1 MARTNED
8 DELFQVPLD
17 GFVAARDALAARLK
31 AAGDKEGA
39 AAARKAR
46 KPSVPA
52 WAANQVVWKATKDW
66 ERLQRAVEDL
76 RRTHG
81 KPSSPEELRKAAVEQ
96 REALAAAVSRAAEFL
111 EAQRHAASP
120 SVVQKVGHTLLA
132 LAHGAPN
139 ATQGR
144 LEHEL
149 PPPGFEALA
158 GVAIA
163 PATMRKARER
173 ERPGSSESAS
183 RPEASN
189 ALRAALVA
197 AESRVMESRSKTAD
211 ARRKRDAARDRHA
224 ELERELGAASR
235 ALDQAQR
242 ALDVAQARTDEA
254 EEALAELRKPKS

>member
-31 AAGDKEGA
+31 AEGDKEGA

-66 ERLQRAVEDL
+66 ERLQKAVEDL

-96 REALAAAVSRAAEFL
+96 REALGAAESRAAEFL
-111 EAQRHAASP
+111 EAQGHAASA

-139 ATQGR
+139 ATPGR
-144 LEHEL
+144 LEREL

-158 GVAIA
+158 GMAIA
-163 PATMRKARER
+163 PATTPKARAR
-173 ERPGSSESAS
+173 EGPRSSAAS
-183 RPEASN
+183 RAEASS
-189 ALRAALVA
+189 AHRAALAA

-211 ARRKRDAARDRHA
+211 ARRKRDAARDRQA
-224 ELERELGAASR
+224 ALERELGAATR

-242 ALDVAQARTDEA
+242 ALDVAQTRNDEA
-254 EEALAELRKPKS
+254 EEALAGLRKSGS

>member
-39 AAARKAR
+39 SAARKAR

-66 ERLQRAVEDL
+66 ERLQKAVEDL
-76 RRTHG
+76 RRTYG
-81 KPSSPEELRKAAVEQ
+81 KPSSPEELRKATVEQ
-96 REALAAAVSRAAEFL
+96 REALGTAESRAAEFL
-111 EAQRHAASP
+111 EAQGHAATP

-132 LAHGAPN
+132 LASGAPK
-139 ATQGR
+139 ATPGR
-144 LEHEL
+144 LEREL
-149 PPPGFEALA
+149 PPPGFEALS
-158 GVAIA
+158 GMAIA
-163 PATMRKARER
+163 PGTARKAQARE
-173 ERPGSSESAS
+173 GSGASAAS
-183 RPEASN
+183 RVKASI
-189 ALRAALVA
+189 AHRAALAA

-242 ALDVAQARTDEA
+242 ALEVAQTRTAEA
-254 EEALAELRKPKS
+254 EEALAQLRKPGS

>member
-1 MARTNED
+1 MTED

-17 GFVAARDALAARLK
+17 GFVAARDTLAARRK

-52 WAANQVVWKATKDW
+52 WAANQVVWRATKDW
-66 ERLQRAVEDL
+66 ERLQKAVEDL

-81 KPSSPEELRKAAVEQ
+81 KPSSPEELRKATIAQ
-96 REALAAAVSRAAEFL
+96 RDALAAAEARAAGFL
-111 EAQRHAASP
+111 EQHGHAATP
-120 SVVQKVGHTLLA
+120 GVVQKVSHTLLA
-132 LAHGAPN
+132 LAHAAPGATP
-139 ATQGR
+139 GR

-158 GVAIA
+158 GLAI
-163 PATMRKARER
+163 PPPSTPKARASGGAKE
-173 ERPGSSESAS
+173 S
-183 RPEASN
+183 RPEPSAHRG
-189 ALRAALVA
+189 AELAA
-197 AESRVMESRSKTAD
+197 AESRVMESRQKTAE
-211 ARRKRDAARDRHA
+211 ARRRRDAARDRRD
-224 ELERELGAASR
+224 ELERDLGTASR

-254 EEALAELRKPKS
+254 EEALAALRKAVRFRAR